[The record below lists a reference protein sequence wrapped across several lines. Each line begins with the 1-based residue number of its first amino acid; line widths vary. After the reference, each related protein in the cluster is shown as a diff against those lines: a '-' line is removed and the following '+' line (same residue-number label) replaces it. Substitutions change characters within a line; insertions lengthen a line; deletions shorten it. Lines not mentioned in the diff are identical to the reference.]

1 MRGALRFFLLVCL
14 ASVWLLAVPAGA
26 QGPRIED
33 IRWEGLR
40 RIPRDTMNARI
51 ISKKGDPYNPNALRR
66 DFRAVW
72 NTNFFETV
80 RLEVD
85 DGEDN
90 PTDKILY
97 FIVQERPLIRRID
110 YDGVKSLQQSDILEG
125 FRLSRVGLSVEMQYD
140 PTRVRRAEVVLTQHR
155 RPLPAKTGF
164 DGLQRSQR
172 RGQPAEDRKHDP
184 GRSQTGLQPRVP
196 QPPG

>member
-1 MRGALRFFLLVCL
+1 MRGKVHLYADLFVMRGALPLSLLVCL

-51 ISKKGDPYNPNALRR
+51 ISKKGDPYNPSVLRR

-90 PTDKILY
+90 STDKILY

-140 PTRVRRAEVVLTQHR
+140 PTRVRRAEVVLTQM
-155 RPLPAKTGF
+155 LA
-164 DGLQRSQR
+164 QR
-172 RGQPAEDRKHDP
+172 
-184 GRSQTGLQPRVP
+184 GRMLMVVVETWM
-196 QPPG
+196 